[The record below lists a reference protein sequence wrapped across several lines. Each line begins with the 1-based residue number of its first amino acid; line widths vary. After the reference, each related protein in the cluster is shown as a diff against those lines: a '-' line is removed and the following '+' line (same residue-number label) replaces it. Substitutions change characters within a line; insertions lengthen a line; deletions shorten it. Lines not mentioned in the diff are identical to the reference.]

1 MAIIDPSF
9 RDWPKKI
16 SLALESL
23 SLAESDSGSRI
34 DWAGNIGIPVTG
46 TPEMDDEK
54 FTEGGTT
61 PIRKVVISVRTAE
74 LKGGMPQKQQML
86 TYYPGRNSEGRPYRI
101 ASIEN
106 NWDAW
111 LKLTCESP
119 NAGA

>member
-1 MAIIDPSF
+1 MAIIDLSF
-9 RDWPKKI
+9 REWPDKI
-16 SLALESL
+16 RLALESL
-23 SLAESDSGSRI
+23 SSAEAHSRSRI
-34 DWAGNIGIPVTG
+34 DWAGNIGIPVSG

-74 LKGGMPQKQQML
+74 LKGGFPQKQQTL
-86 TYYPGRNSEGRPYRI
+86 TYYPAQNSPGRLYRI
-101 ASIEN
+101 AAIEN